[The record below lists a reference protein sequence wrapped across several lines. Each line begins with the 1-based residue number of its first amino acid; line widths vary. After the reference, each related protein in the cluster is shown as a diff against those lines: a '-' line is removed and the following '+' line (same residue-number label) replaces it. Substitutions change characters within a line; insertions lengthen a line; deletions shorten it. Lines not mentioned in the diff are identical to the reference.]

1 MSAPLGPGTRVAAG
15 ADQVSCELEGEAV
28 ILHLAEGVYYG
39 LDPVGAL
46 VWRLV
51 DAGERTV
58 AELADAVAAEYA
70 VDRGTAEADLAE
82 LLGDLAARGLV
93 SLR

>member
-1 MSAPLGPGTRVAAG
+1 MSQAVGPGTRVAAG
-15 ADQVSCELEGEAV
+15 EDQVSCELEGEAV

-51 DAGERTV
+51 EAGERSV
-58 AELADAVAAEYA
+58 AELARAVSAEYA
-70 VDRGTAEADLAE
+70 VDPATAEADLVE
-82 LLGDLAARGLV
+82 LLGELSARGLV
-93 SLR
+93 TLR